1 MDTNTG
7 PNKIYSINGTEL
19 TLEQVCS
26 QVGPGWK
33 SLVSAL
39 ITDLFKLGWDG
50 NLHQIKEKFGGL
62 RFYIGSG
69 TEDMFRAIKMSE
81 AESTH
86 TCEECGLTGT
96 IKANKRG
103 WLKCLCEDCRTKLNV

>member
-39 ITDLFKLGWDG
+39 ITDLFRFGWDG

-62 RFYIGSG
+62 RFYIGAG
-69 TEDMFRAIKMSE
+69 TEEIFDAINRAE
-81 AESTH
+81 DESQH
-86 TCEECGLTGT
+86 TCEECGQPGT
-96 IKANKRG
+96 IEANETG
-103 WLKCLCEDCRTKLNV
+103 WLKCLCEKC